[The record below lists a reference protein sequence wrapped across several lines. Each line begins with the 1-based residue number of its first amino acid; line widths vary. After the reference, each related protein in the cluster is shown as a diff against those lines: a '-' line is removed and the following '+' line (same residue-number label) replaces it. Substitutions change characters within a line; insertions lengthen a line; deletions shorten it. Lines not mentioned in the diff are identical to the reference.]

1 MASKTGPSSSYLRYP
16 HLHNDQVTFVA
27 EDDVWIASLDGG
39 RATRISTMHLP
50 ARNPQFTPDGE
61 SLVWSVVQRRSP
73 EVVTAHIDGGGF
85 KQLSYWG
92 SSTTRM
98 RGFTPDGNVLAI
110 TAYRQSDYRH
120 TWARSVPLDGGPTT
134 LLQYGP
140 VDSVIWGQESDG
152 VRPVVLGSALTREPA
167 YWKRYRGGA
176 AGKLWIDR
184 HGSGQFE
191 RLVPEI
197 TSNLCLPQWIGGRI
211 AFLSD
216 HEGYGNVYSVLPDGS
231 DIRRHT
237 DHVQFYARHLASDG
251 ERLIYEHRGKLFVLD
266 SLDSESRRLDIQ
278 LASSGNNRRRTMLVP
293 TKNLKAATPDVSGS
307 TSVVETHGTLHLL
320 LHKDGPSHMVE
331 ATPGVRARLGRV
343 LDPQHVAYVADHGGE
358 EALYIRDL
366 TVDGPFASTAA
377 IGLPASDDD
386 AFHDW
391 FHEPYGEADENT
403 STDIATSRASGN
415 SADKADAVASASDP
429 RTVALDAKPDQ
440 ELTAR
445 ADGVMP
451 DSPVENEAEKP
462 DLSTA
467 HPHSS
472 TRDVRETVGVDGTDA
487 RETSETD
494 SGQAGL
500 TRIELPVRGR
510 PRVLEV
516 SPDGRW
522 IGLGTEYGEA
532 YLLNVREAKWRLLG
546 STDYGAISHLSFS
559 PDSGWVA
566 WIEPV
571 TAHEGRSRLL
581 LASTTQ
587 AAREPILVTDG
598 RFHDHSPS
606 FTLDG
611 QYLAFLSERSFD
623 PVYDTHSFDL
633 SFPASTKPFMVSL
646 ADNTPSPFGPSAYSA
661 TGHNRSV
668 LPSGQTPST
677 TNVDG
682 EGIAQRLFAVPVSQ
696 GRYSR
701 LVAVNNA
708 LLWLVDESVGVTGD
722 GTTDSGGSSLRLQ
735 RFDLEQKKTTTLVNR
750 LSQFRVSGDKK
761 KLVYINGIEVRC
773 VPTDRSVEV
782 SSADA
787 LRLDLNRIRVE
798 LEPAKVWGQMFNE
811 TWRLQRDFFWTED
824 MAGLDWENIAKKYR
838 PLIERLGSHD
848 DLVDILL
855 ELHGELGTSHAYV
868 SPFAAMESG
877 AGYQGLFGADLA
889 RQGDG
894 KWVISRLLEGD
905 SSDPQAYPPL
915 RAPGVGVREGDAV
928 LGVDG
933 QIVPTDVGPEA
944 LLTSA
949 AGKTVELT
957 IEEGPNGRD
966 PGSIRRVAFVPLQ
979 NEERLRYQ
987 DWVATNRQR
996 VRDASD
1002 GNFGYLHVPDMSAQG
1017 WAQLHR
1023 DLDVETSKD
1032 ALIVDVRRNRGGH
1045 TSQLVA
1051 ELIGRKVTAWT
1062 MAREMRTGTYPSSAP
1077 RGPLV
1082 LLTDEWAGSDG
1093 DIITQVTKLRNL
1105 GPVVG
1110 MRTWGGVV
1118 GIDNLFDLADGTK
1131 VTQPRYATWFTQG
1144 VGWGIENRGVS
1155 PDVEVPYPPHAY
1167 TENRDPQLERAL
1179 EVLAELHAE
1188 HGTARPP
1195 LRSGY
1200 SSLQPGPLPPRP
1212 QYARRAGEQ

>member
-1 MASKTGPSSSYLRYP
+1 MVSRTDPNASRRNAGALGRLAPSGSYLRFP
-16 HLHNDQVTFVA
+16 HVRHDQVAFVA
-27 EDDVWIASLDGG
+27 EDDVWIAPLEGG
-39 RATRISTMHLP
+39 LATRISTMHLP

-73 EVVTAHIDGGGF
+73 EVVTAQLDGGGF

-110 TAYRQSDYRH
+110 TAYRQSDFRH
-120 TWARSVPLDGGPTT
+120 TWARSVPLDGGPTE
-134 LLQYGP
+134 LLPYGP
-140 VDSVIWGQESDG
+140 VDSVVWGPETNG
-152 VRPVVLGSALTREPA
+152 TRPVVVGSALTREPA
-167 YWKRYRGGA
+167 YWKRYSGGA

-184 HGSGQFE
+184 DGSGSFE
-191 RLVPEI
+191 RLVPEL
-197 TSNLCLPQWIGGRI
+197 TSNLCLPQWVGGRI

-237 DHVQFYARHLASDG
+237 DHVQFYARHLSSDG

-266 SLDSESRRLDIQ
+266 SLDSEARPLPIK
-278 LASSGNNRRRTMLVP
+278 LASAGNNRRRTMLVP
-293 TKNLKAATPDVSGS
+293 TKNLKAATPDLTGA

-343 LDPQHVAYVADHGGE
+343 LDSQHVAYVADHGGE
-358 EALYIRDL
+358 EALFIRDL

-377 IGLPASDDD
+377 IGLPESDDD
-386 AFHDW
+386 LFHDW
-391 FHEPYGEADENT
+391 TLEDELAAFEAP
-403 STDIATSRASGN
+403 A
-415 SADKADAVASASDP
+415 
-429 RTVALDAKPDQ
+429 Q

-445 ADGVMP
+445 ADGVVP
-451 DSPVENEAEKP
+451 ETPVEEEMEKP
-462 DLSTA
+462 QPAASPNTA
-467 HPHSS
+467 KSEE
-472 TRDVRETVGVDGTDA
+472 VRETIGVDGTA
-487 RETSETD
+487 ATESSETD

-510 PRVLEV
+510 PRILEV

-581 LASTTQ
+581 LTSTTQ
-587 AAREPILVTDG
+587 ADQEPILVTDG

-606 FTLDG
+606 FTMDG

-646 ADNTPSPFGPSAYSA
+646 ADNTPSPFGPSAYSV
-661 TGHNRSV
+661 TGHDRGV
-668 LPSGQTPST
+668 PPTTGTTPAL
-677 TNVDG
+677 TNVDA
-682 EGIAQRLFAVPVSQ
+682 EGIAQRLFSVPVSQ

-708 LLWLVDESVGVTGD
+708 LLWLVDESLGVTGD
-722 GTTDSGGSSLRLQ
+722 GSTENGGSGLRLQ
-735 RFDLEQKKTTTLVNR
+735 RFDLDQKKTTTLVSR
-750 LSQFRVSGDKK
+750 LSQFRISGDKK
-761 KLVYINGIEVRC
+761 KLVYINGTEVRC
-773 VPTDRSVEV
+773 VPTDRSVET
-782 SSADA
+782 SSAES

-824 MAGLDWENIAKKYR
+824 MAGLDWEGIALKYR

-877 AGYQGLFGADLA
+877 TGFQGLFGADLA
-889 RQGDG
+889 RTEDG
-894 KWVISRLLEGD
+894 KWVISRLLDGD

-928 LGVDG
+928 IGVDG
-933 QIVPTDVGPEA
+933 QRVPYDVGPEA

-957 IEEGPNGRD
+957 IEEGPNGRN
-966 PGSIRRVAFVPLQ
+966 PGAVRRVAFVPLQ

-987 DWVATNRQR
+987 DWVTTNRQK
-996 VRDASD
+996 VRDASN
-1002 GNFGYLHVPDMSAQG
+1002 GTFGYLHVPDMSAQG

-1144 VGWGIENRGVS
+1144 IGWGIENRGVS
-1155 PDVEVPYPPHAY
+1155 PDIEVPYPPHAY
-1167 TENRDPQLERAL
+1167 VEHADPQLERAL
-1179 EVLAELHAE
+1179 EVLTELHAE
-1188 HGTARPP
+1188 QGTSRPP
-1195 LRSGY
+1195 QRSGY

-1212 QYARRAGEQ
+1212 QVVRRAGDR

>member
-16 HLHNDQVTFVA
+16 HLRNDQVTFVA
-27 EDDVWIASLDGG
+27 EDDVWIAPLDGG

-50 ARNPQFTPDGE
+50 ARNPHFTPDGE

-73 EVVTAHIDGGGF
+73 EVVTAQINGGGF

-92 SSTTRM
+92 TSTTRM
-98 RGFTPDGNVLAI
+98 RGFTPEGNVLAI

-120 TWARSVPLDGGPTT
+120 TWARLVPLDGGPTT
-134 LLQYGP
+134 LLEYGP
-140 VDSVIWGQESDG
+140 VDSVIWGPERNG
-152 VRPVVLGSALTREPA
+152 TRPVVVGSALTREPA
-167 YWKRYRGGA
+167 YWKRYKGGA

-184 HGSGQFE
+184 DGSGEFE
-191 RLVPEI
+191 RLVPEL
-197 TSNLCLPQWIGGRI
+197 TSNLCTPQWVNGRI

-237 DHVQFYARHLASDG
+237 DHVEFYARHLASDG

-266 SLDSESRRLDIQ
+266 SSDAESRRLDIQ
-278 LASSGNNRRRTMLVP
+278 LASAGNNRRRTMLVP

-343 LDPQHVAYVADHGGE
+343 LDAQHVAYVADHGGE
-358 EALYIRDL
+358 EALFIRDL
-366 TVDGPFASTAA
+366 AVDGPFASTAA
-377 IGLPASDDD
+377 IGLPESDDD
-386 AFHDW
+386 SFHDW
-391 FHEPYGEADENT
+391 FTQD
-403 STDIATSRASGN
+403 ATPK
-415 SADKADAVASASDP
+415 DTIEEAVAASDP
-429 RTVALDAKPDQ
+429 QEVPLDAHPDQ

-445 ADGVMP
+445 ADGAAP
-451 DSPVENEAEKP
+451 ENAAIDETEKHQ
-462 DLSTA
+462 A
-467 HPHSS
+467 
-472 TRDVRETVGVDGTDA
+472 A
-487 RETSETD
+487 
-494 SGQAGL
+494 SGQVGL
-500 TRIELPVRGR
+500 TKIELPVRGR
-510 PRVLEV
+510 PRLLEV

-587 AAREPILVTDG
+587 ADREPILVTDG

-646 ADNTPSPFGPSAYSA
+646 ADNTPSPFGPSAYSGTNLGRGA
-661 TGHNRSV
+661 VPNT
-668 LPSGQTPST
+668 QTPAVT
-677 TNVDG
+677 HVDAD
-682 EGIAQRLFAVPVSQ
+682 GISQRLFSVPVSQ

-708 LLWLVDESVGVTGD
+708 LLWMVDESLGVTGD
-722 GTTDSGGSSLRLQ
+722 GTTDGGSIGLRLQ
-735 RFDLEQKKTTTLVNR
+735 RFDLEQKKTTTLVSK
-750 LSQFRVSGDKK
+750 LSSFRVSGDKK
-761 KLVYINGIEVRC
+761 KLVYISGIEVRC
-773 VPTDRSVEV
+773 IPTDRAVEL
-782 SSADA
+782 SSADS

-798 LEPAKVWGQMFNE
+798 LEPTKVWGQMFNE

-824 MAGLDWENIAKKYR
+824 MAGLDWEAIANKYR

-868 SPFAAMESG
+868 SPFAAMETG

-889 RQGDG
+889 RNELGQ
-894 KWVISRLLEGD
+894 WVISRLLEGD

-915 RAPGVGVREGDAV
+915 RAPGVGVREGDVV

-944 LLTSA
+944 LLTNA
-949 AGKTVELT
+949 AGRTVELT
-957 IEEGPNGRD
+957 IQEGPNSRD

-987 DWVATNRQR
+987 DWVARNRAL
-996 VRDASD
+996 VRSASD

-1093 DIITQVTKLRNL
+1093 DIITQVTKMRNL

-1131 VTQPRYATWFTQG
+1131 VTQPRYATWFTNG

-1155 PDVEVPYPPHAY
+1155 PDVEVPFPPHAY
-1167 TENRDPQLERAL
+1167 AAHKDPQLERAL

-1188 HGTARPP
+1188 HGTAHPP

-1200 SSLQPGPLPPRP
+1200 SSLQPGPLPQRP
-1212 QYARRAGEQ
+1212 QYVRRAGD